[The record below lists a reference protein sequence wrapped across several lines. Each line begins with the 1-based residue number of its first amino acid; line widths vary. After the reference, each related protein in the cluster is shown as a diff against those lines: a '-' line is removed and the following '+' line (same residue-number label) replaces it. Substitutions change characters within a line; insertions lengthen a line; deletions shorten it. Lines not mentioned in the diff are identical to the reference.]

1 MPLAETNVTLLKQN
15 RPYAAKPWAPP
26 CYAIWPMLALL
37 LLLSGCTVRL
47 ISSYD
52 EKTDNAVTA
61 LQKDVTLFFITVQSQ
76 AGLPE
81 CVYSNHLGFYQQAK
95 VDLSAIAVR
104 SRAIAANEITVEQV
118 ELLQDSLTALE
129 QLHQLG
135 CFTPSQVDNLRT
147 SFDSSITAILKLEL
161 AKKRGG

>member
-1 MPLAETNVTLLKQN
+1 MTLLEQN
-15 RPYAAKPWAPP
+15 KLYVATL
-26 CYAIWPMLALL
+26 CTMLALL
-37 LLLSGCTVRL
+37 LLLSGCTVKL

-81 CVYSNHLGFYQQAK
+81 CNYSNHLGFYQQAK

-104 SRAIAANEITVEQV
+104 SKAIAANEITVEQV

-135 CFTPSQVDNLRT
+135 CFTPSQVDNLRS

>member
-1 MPLAETNVTLLKQN
+1 VTLLKQN
-15 RPYAAKPWAPP
+15 TLYAATL
-26 CYAIWPMLALL
+26 CTMLALF
-37 LLLSGCTVRL
+37 LLLSGCTVKL

-52 EKTDNAVTA
+52 EKTDNAVSA

-81 CVYSNHLGFYQQAK
+81 CVYSNHLSFYQLAN

-104 SRAIAANEITVEQV
+104 TKAIAANDITVEQV
-118 ELLQDSLTALE
+118 ALLQDSLSMLE

-135 CFTPSQVDNLRT
+135 CFSPAQVASLRS

-161 AKKRGG
+161 AKKRGQ

>member
-1 MPLAETNVTLLKQN
+1 
-15 RPYAAKPWAPP
+15 
-26 CYAIWPMLALL
+26 MLALL
-37 LLLSGCTVRL
+37 LLLSGCTVKL

-81 CVYSNHLGFYQQAK
+81 CNYSNHIGFYQQAK

-104 SRAIAANEITVEQV
+104 SKAIAANEITVEQV

>member
-1 MPLAETNVTLLKQN
+1 MTLLKQN
-15 RPYAAKPWAPP
+15 TLYAATL
-26 CYAIWPMLALL
+26 CTMLALF
-37 LLLSGCTVRL
+37 LLLSGCTVKL

-52 EKTDNAVTA
+52 EKTDNAVSA

-81 CVYSNHLGFYQQAK
+81 CVYSNHLGFYQQAN

-104 SRAIAANEITVEQV
+104 TKAIAANDITVEQV
-118 ELLQDSLTALE
+118 ELLQDSLSTLE

-135 CFTPSQVDNLRT
+135 CFSPAQVASLRS

-161 AKKRGG
+161 AKKRGQ

>member
-1 MPLAETNVTLLKQN
+1 MILFKQN
-15 RPYAAKPWAPP
+15 RLYAAKPYAPR
-26 CYAIWPMLALL
+26 CYAIWPVLALL
-37 LLLSGCTVRL
+37 LLLSGCTVKL

-81 CVYSNHLGFYQQAK
+81 CNYSNHIGFYQQAK

-104 SRAIAANEITVEQV
+104 SKAIAANEITVEQV

>member
-1 MPLAETNVTLLKQN
+1 MTLLKQN
-15 RPYAAKPWAPP
+15 GLCAAKPYV
-26 CYAIWPMLALL
+26 YAVLALL
-37 LLLSGCTVRL
+37 LLLSGCTVKL

-76 AGLPE
+76 AGSPE
-81 CVYSNHLGFYQQAK
+81 CGYSNHIGFYQQAK

-104 SRAIAANEITVEQV
+104 SKAIADNEITVEQV

-135 CFTPSQVDNLRT
+135 CFTPSQVDNLRS

-161 AKKRGG
+161 AKKRGQ